1 MENLNLILPEI
12 FISLSIMFLLVL
24 GVFKKDSSKLTF
36 NISLLILLI
45 ASIITL
51 NETFSINHVTL
62 FNNSVVIDPMSSLMK
77 IITLIGA
84 FLVLVISSAYLKS
97 FKIFKIEYPV
107 LILSSVLGMMVMI
120 SSNDLMV
127 FYMGLELQSLALY
140 VLATFNRDQLKSS
153 EAGLK
158 YFVLSALSSGLLLYG
173 CSLIYGFSGS
183 TNFNVI
189 SSQLNSNEYVLTF
202 GIVFILV
209 GLAFKSSAVPFHM
222 WAPDVYEG
230 SPTSVTLFFTMVPKI
245 AALTVFIRFLYVP
258 FLNLIDQW
266 QMIIIFLSIASML
279 FGAIA
284 AANSLSDIYS
294 MGAIPKTALNIICF
308 PTDDL
313 DPALMN
319 QIFKGASDKL
329 KEAETALV
337 GGHSIKDDEPKY
349 GLSVTGLCDPAKIWR
364 NNTGKAGDAIILT
377 KAIGSGVLFN
387 QNRKAHLSPELFA
400 PLIENCVRLNRY
412 AKEAIEEFKPN
423 AVTDVTGFGLLGHL
437 REMLG
442 RHNISLLFENLRFLP
457 GALDAYKSGM
467 TTGSN
472 ESNKAICKDS
482 VRLPKNLSR
491 EEKEMLYDTQTSG
504 GLLISIDPSVAEE
517 ALAKIIENGDKGA
530 RIIGFVE
537 EAESTIPHINVI
549 I

>member
-1 MENLNLILPEI
+1 
-12 FISLSIMFLLVL
+12 MFLLVL
-24 GVFKKDSSKLTF
+24 GVFKNDSSKITF
-36 NISLLILLI
+36 NISLLVLLI

-51 NETFSINHVTL
+51 NETFSIDRVTL
-62 FNNSVVIDPMSSLMK
+62 FNNSVVIDHMSSLMK

-97 FKIFKIEYPV
+97 FKIFKIEYPI

-209 GLAFKSSAVPFHM
+209 GLAFKISAVPFHM

-284 AANSLSDIYS
+284 AIGQTNIKRLVAYS
-294 MGAIPKTALNIICF
+294 SI
-308 PTDDL
+308 
-313 DPALMN
+313 
-319 QIFKGASDKL
+319 
-329 KEAETALV
+329 
-337 GGHSIKDDEPKY
+337 GHIGY
-349 GLSVTGLCDPAKIWR
+349 TLAGLA
-364 NNTGKAGDAIILT
+364 
-377 KAIGSGVLFN
+377 
-387 QNRKAHLSPELFA
+387 
-400 PLIENCVRLNRY
+400 
-412 AKEAIEEFKPN
+412 
-423 AVTDVTGFGLLGHL
+423 
-437 REMLG
+437 
-442 RHNISLLFENLRFLP
+442 
-457 GALDAYKSGM
+457 
-467 TTGSN
+467 TGSN
-472 ESNKAICKDS
+472 EGIQSSIIYISIYVIMNLALFSCLLMLKRNNQYYEDIDDLSGLSKNHPLLSLSLLVILFSLAGIPPLAGFFAKFYVFKAVIEQS
-482 VRLPKNLSR
+482 MYFLAIVGLLSTVIAAFYYLR
-491 EEKEMLYDTQTSG
+491 IIKIIYFDKEKEKYDEDHSLWLKFSLT
-504 GLLISIDPSVAEE
+504 
-517 ALAKIIENGDKGA
+517 
-530 RIIGFVE
+530 F
-537 EAESTIPHINVI
+537 STILILLYFIFPSQLIDVVSRINI

>member
-1 MENLNLILPEI
+1 MENLNLVLPEI

-24 GVFKKDSSKLTF
+24 GVFKNDSSKIIF
-36 NISLLILLI
+36 NISLLVLLI

-51 NETFSINHVTL
+51 NETFSIDRVTL
-62 FNNSVVIDPMSSLMK
+62 FNNSVVIDHMSSLMK

-209 GLAFKSSAVPFHM
+209 GLAFKISAVPFHM

-284 AANSLSDIYS
+284 AIGQTNIKRLVAYS
-294 MGAIPKTALNIICF
+294 SI
-308 PTDDL
+308 
-313 DPALMN
+313 
-319 QIFKGASDKL
+319 
-329 KEAETALV
+329 
-337 GGHSIKDDEPKY
+337 GHIGY
-349 GLSVTGLCDPAKIWR
+349 TLAGLA
-364 NNTGKAGDAIILT
+364 
-377 KAIGSGVLFN
+377 
-387 QNRKAHLSPELFA
+387 
-400 PLIENCVRLNRY
+400 
-412 AKEAIEEFKPN
+412 
-423 AVTDVTGFGLLGHL
+423 
-437 REMLG
+437 
-442 RHNISLLFENLRFLP
+442 
-457 GALDAYKSGM
+457 
-467 TTGSN
+467 TGSN
-472 ESNKAICKDS
+472 EGIQSSIIYITIYVLMNLALFSCLLMLKRNDQYYEDIDDLSGLSKNHPLLSLSLLVILFSLAGIPPLAGFFAKFYIFKAVIEQS
-482 VRLPKNLSR
+482 MYFLAIV
-491 EEKEMLYDTQTSG
+491 
-504 GLLISIDPSVAEE
+504 GLLSTVIAAFYYLRII
-517 ALAKIIENGDKGA
+517 KIIYFDKE
-530 RIIGFVE
+530 REKYDEDHSLWLKFSLTF
-537 EAESTIPHINVI
+537 STILILLYFIFPSQLIDVVSRINI

>member
-1 MENLNLILPEI
+1 MENLNLVLPEI

-24 GVFKKDSSKLTF
+24 GVFKNDSSKIIF
-36 NISLLILLI
+36 NISLLVLLI

-51 NETFSINHVTL
+51 NETFSIDRVTL
-62 FNNSVVIDPMSSLMK
+62 FNNSVVIDHMSSLMK

-209 GLAFKSSAVPFHM
+209 GLAFKISAVPFHM

-284 AANSLSDIYS
+284 AIGQTNIKRLVAYS
-294 MGAIPKTALNIICF
+294 SI
-308 PTDDL
+308 
-313 DPALMN
+313 
-319 QIFKGASDKL
+319 
-329 KEAETALV
+329 
-337 GGHSIKDDEPKY
+337 GHIGY
-349 GLSVTGLCDPAKIWR
+349 TLAGLA
-364 NNTGKAGDAIILT
+364 
-377 KAIGSGVLFN
+377 
-387 QNRKAHLSPELFA
+387 
-400 PLIENCVRLNRY
+400 
-412 AKEAIEEFKPN
+412 
-423 AVTDVTGFGLLGHL
+423 
-437 REMLG
+437 
-442 RHNISLLFENLRFLP
+442 
-457 GALDAYKSGM
+457 
-467 TTGSN
+467 TGSN
-472 ESNKAICKDS
+472 EGIQSSIIYISIYVIMNLALFSCLLMLKRNDQYYEDIDDLSGLSKNHPILSLSLLVILFSLAGIPPLAGFFAKFYIFKAVIEQS
-482 VRLPKNLSR
+482 MYFLAIV
-491 EEKEMLYDTQTSG
+491 
-504 GLLISIDPSVAEE
+504 GLLSTVIAAFYYLRII
-517 ALAKIIENGDKGA
+517 KIIYFDKE
-530 RIIGFVE
+530 REKYDEDHSLWLKFSLTF
-537 EAESTIPHINVI
+537 STILILLYFIFPSQLIDVVSRINI